1 MAPQP
6 AVTVVST
13 MDQKQ
18 TITLN
23 VLFKEHS
30 DALRRA
36 CLETLADLP
45 AADVAKRHIEPVLPS
60 LNANAGQE
68 MDPLYIAYMIQ
79 SALIP

>member
-1 MAPQP
+1 
-6 AVTVVST
+6 
-13 MDQKQ
+13 MDSKP

-23 VLFKEHS
+23 ALFQGHG

-36 CLETLADLP
+36 CLETLAELP
-45 AADVAKRHIEPVLPS
+45 AADVSKRHIEPILAD